1 MALSTHDQSKIREYL
16 LGHLNDEELEQVEER
31 LIVDDD
37 FGEEVQISQGEI
49 IEEYY
54 AGELTEA
61 ERQWFER
68 HYLAS
73 RDGRQRYALAVAIN
87 CLKDTSVPA
96 RPSWFERLRKFLTLH
111 TSAVATTATAMVLVI
126 AIAGFLTS
134 RTGSGTVVSF
144 ALTSTAA
151 RRGPNNSEIYR
162 LKLNPNVSELRISLT
177 LPNTATAGASYRA
190 ELDDRRNTKT
200 VKVVEQNGNSIVVSI
215 PATDV
220 PIGYYA
226 LRLFSTPTGM
236 SEQQLPGDYRFMV
249 E

>member
-1 MALSTHDQSKIREYL
+1 MALSTHDRSKIREYL
-16 LGHLNDEELEQVEER
+16 LGHLNDEELEQLEER

-54 AGELTEA
+54 AGELTEE
-61 ERQWFER
+61 ERQWLER

-73 RDGRQRYALAVAIN
+73 RDGRQQYAWAVAIN
-87 CLKDTSVPA
+87 CLKDTSVQPQL
-96 RPSWFERLRKFLTLH
+96 SWFERLRQFLTLH
-111 TSAVATTATAMVLVI
+111 TWAVAATATAVVLVI
-126 AIAGFLTS
+126 AISGFLTS

-162 LKLNPNVSELRISLT
+162 LKLNPNVSELRISLMLT
-177 LPNTATAGASYRA
+177 DATTAGASYRA

-200 VKVVEQNGNSIVVSI
+200 VKVVGQEGNSIVVSI

-220 PIGYYA
+220 LIGYYA
-226 LRLFSTPTGM
+226 LRLFSTPPGG